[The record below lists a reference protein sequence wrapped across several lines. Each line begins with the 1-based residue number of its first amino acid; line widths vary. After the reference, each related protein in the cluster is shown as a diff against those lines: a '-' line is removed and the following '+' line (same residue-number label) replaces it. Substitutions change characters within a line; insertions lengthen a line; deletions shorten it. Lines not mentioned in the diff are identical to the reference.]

1 MFETIRAIRARDPAA
16 PNVAQVLLSYAGFH
30 ALLAHR
36 LNHWLWGRLGLR
48 SLPSFLAYLARAV
61 SGIEIHPAAKIG
73 RRVFIDHG
81 MGVVIGETAQVGDDV
96 TLYHGVTLGG
106 RAPKGSQ
113 RGAKRHP
120 TLKDGVMVGAGAC
133 LLGDI
138 TIGEGAVIGA
148 NSVVTSDVPNGARVA
163 GNPAYL
169 LKAKKQE
176 KQEKAEGGERQEKA
190 EGGDKR
196 QGATSAG
203 ATSRRRKEGEGGS
216 GTGSDSEAGS
226 RGGTGTGLD
235 STKIGGEAEEEVE
248 RMLGWGI

>member
-1 MFETIRAIRARDPAA
+1 MFETISTIRARDPAA
-16 PNVAQVLLSYAGFH
+16 PNVAQVLLSYAGLH

-36 LNHWLWGRLGLR
+36 LNSWLWRRLGLR
-48 SLPSFLAYLARAV
+48 SLPSFIAYLARAV

-73 RRVFIDHG
+73 RRLFIDHG

-113 RGAKRHP
+113 RGVKRHP

-169 LKAKKQE
+169 LKAKKGE
-176 KQEKAEGGERQEKA
+176 EQEKAGDWGGKWRQA
-190 EGGDKR
+190 RGRGRRDDWLGGRGWKR
-196 QGATSAG
+196 FDDWLGCGQG
-203 ATSRRRKEGEGGS
+203 RRG
-216 GTGSDSEAGS
+216 DW
-226 RGGTGTGLD
+226 RGGGTRLD
-235 STKIGGEAEEEVE
+235 KDRGGRRGRKNA
-248 RMLGWGI
+248 RMGNLRL

>member
-1 MFETIRAIRARDPAA
+1 MFETLRVIRSRDPAA
-16 PNVAQVLLSYAGFH
+16 PNVLQVLLSYAGFH

-36 LNHWLWGRLGLR
+36 LNHWLWRKLGLR
-48 SLPSFLAYLARAV
+48 SLPSLIAYLARAV

-120 TLKDGVMVGAGAC
+120 TLADGVMVGAGAC

-138 TIGEGAVIGA
+138 NIGKGAIIGA
-148 NSVVTSDVPNGARVA
+148 NSVVTTDVPIGARVA
-163 GNPAYL
+163 GNPAHL
-169 LKAKKQE
+169 LKAKK
-176 KQEKAEGGERQEKA
+176 
-190 EGGDKR
+190 
-196 QGATSAG
+196 
-203 ATSRRRKEGEGGS
+203 KEGERERVGVQDEDGTIVGS
-216 GTGSDSEAGS
+216 TGASSTDTGSTGKASSSTAGS
-226 RGGTGTGLD
+226 VGGGTGGEGA
-235 STKIGGEAEEEVE
+235 GGENSTQGESEDEAE